1 MIPHHFTAGCL
12 AVLGHF
18 DAAVDADV
26 DMLLSG
32 PALATP

>member
-18 DAAVDADV
+18 DAAVD
-26 DMLLSG
+26 MLLSG

>member
-18 DAAVDADV
+18 DAAVDIP
-26 DMLLSG
+26 LLSG
-32 PALATP
+32 PALATL